1 MSNALVGIIMGSDS
15 DWETMAPAAAILD
28 ELGIGHKA
36 EVVSAHRMP
45 EDHACGFDFQKAA
58 QIHLEKQNPKVV
70 SSKLAY
76 I

>member
-1 MSNALVGIIMGSDS
+1 MDF
-15 DWETMAPAAAILD
+15 APCLQANTNMDKCKECRKKTLMPFRCQCDKVFCIT
-28 ELGIGHKA
+28 
-36 EVVSAHRMP
+36 HRMP
-45 EDHACGFDFQKAA
+45 EDHACGFDFQKAG